1 MTKLLKR
8 IEVRIEIFKLAE
20 KLVLPN
26 IGKRQRNCQFVSHVF
41 WCSQSN
47 FVSPL
52 GMLRMNIRDFPFVC
66 F

>member
-26 IGKRQRNCQFVSHVF
+26 IGKRQWNCQFVSHVF